1 MEPNIIHNFFDF
13 AYILLNY
20 IIENIMLLISIIHD
34 FCKFYYTLNVIK
46 NIIFNCT
53 TLVKKCRYSQLVKS
67 YKLFVATHRE
77 WGQMDWWFSL
87 WDLCKLLIFFYFY
100 ILNINF

>member
-1 MEPNIIHNFFDF
+1 
-13 AYILLNY
+13 
-20 IIENIMLLISIIHD
+20 MLLISIIHD

-77 WGQMDWWFSL
+77 
-87 WDLCKLLIFFYFY
+87 
-100 ILNINF
+100 